1 MEDLNSLTQIG
12 DQVKNLSELMS
23 KYGIMI
29 VVLAVFLV
37 LFVIIILSMM
47 YSNNKKNKDDMTNYQ
62 SLLNNLLEQNK
73 ELTENLKN
81 SKEEIEQIIPK
92 PHNPDL
98 VSTYI
103 DINLALRNICK
114 AMLNRVR
121 CDRVAIYVFHNG
133 NNSLHG
139 LPFFKMSCIGE
150 WSNRGG
156 VINKGKI
163 HSDLPLHMF
172 STIIDA
178 LYASGECIVTDIWN
192 KRENDSNNLLDMK
205 NELMEFVNNGK
216 IKSIGMFAIRDS
228 NGSLAGFSIAEF
240 IDRDINDEESREMI
254 KKVFQEQ
261 NTTIGDIIIDS
272 NIKRKMETE
281 DRQ

>member
-1 MEDLNSLTQIG
+1 MEDLNNLNQIG

-23 KYGIMI
+23 RYGIMI
-29 VVLAVFLV
+29 VILAVFLV

-47 YSNNKKNKDDMTNYQ
+47 YNNNKKNKDNMTNYQ
-62 SLLNNLLEQNK
+62 TLLNNLLEQNK
-73 ELTENLKN
+73 ELTDNLK
-81 SKEEIEQIIPK
+81 SGKEELEQIMPK

-172 STIIDA
+172 SNVIDS
-178 LYASGECIVTDIWN
+178 LYSNGECIISDIWS
-192 KRENDSNNLLDMK
+192 KSPTDKDITLDQK
-205 NELMEFVNNGK
+205 DELMEFINNGK
-216 IKSIGMFAIRDS
+216 VKSIGMFAIRDS
-228 NGSLAGFSIAEF
+228 GGNLAGFSIAEF
-240 IDRDINDEESREMI
+240 INRNIADDETKEEIRN
-254 KKVFQEQ
+254 VFKEQ
-261 NTTIGDIIIDS
+261 NSTIGDIIIDS

-281 DRQ
+281 KK